1 MFALYIPGV
10 SENRLLGR
18 ILTPKLITQTLI
30 NIRLGFL
37 CIEIFFRRAS
47 SGQKRPTLGMYGF
60 MSEKMTSCFRVVKH
74 KLLSALPID
83 SHYYEIL
90 NIAP

>member
-1 MFALYIPGV
+1 MAVFAIYKPGV

-37 CIEIFFRRAS
+37 CVEIFFRAS
-47 SGQKRPTLGMYGF
+47 SGQKRPTFRHVRFYVKG
-60 MSEKMTSCFRVVKH
+60 EKLTSRFR
-74 KLLSALPID
+74 A
-83 SHYYEIL
+83 
-90 NIAP
+90 